1 MTDLL
6 NAKNTLNITYNYDKT
21 DQRTGYFTLDLRQDN
36 KTYVPKQLNADSV
49 TYYKEGGYEIK
60 TWPAKLARG
69 KIVLQATD
77 FHDLRKAGTY
87 VIRATVD
94 GIIFPSQGKCTLTL
108 NGDFSAD
115 APIETQVIAGHDG
128 ADGASITNVNVD
140 ENGLMTF
147 TLDNGKTFTS
157 QIKIPETVKGD
168 RGDKGSDGLSAYQ
181 LAQQAGFKGSLEE
194 WLQSLKGKDGLAG
207 KNAAEITNATIT
219 GKTLTFKL
227 SDNSS
232 YSVELP
238 LLKGDKGDDGLAGK
252 NAPTIINATIDN
264 NTLTFTMS
272 DGTKH
277 SVVLPLLKGDRGEAG
292 LAGKDAPKITN
303 VTLNGNA
310 LTFDL
315 SDSSTYSVNLPLLKG
330 DRGEAGLA
338 GKDAPKIT
346 NVTLNDNALTF
357 DLSDG
362 SSYSVVL
369 PLLKGDRGD
378 KGENGLSA
386 YQIAQQAGFHGTETE
401 WLQSLKGQKGDTGLP
416 GKDAP
421 KITGVTLNDDQT
433 QIIFNMSDGTQLESS
448 FKAPTAIPGKDGKDA
463 PKITDVSYQENKLI
477 FTLSDGS
484 SISATLPDLTGPA
497 GQKGSDGL
505 SAYQIAVK
513 DGFKGSEQDWLQ
525 SLKGQKGD
533 VGLAGQNAPKI
544 TSVKFENGQ
553 LTFTLSDSSTISTP
567 LTLPKGDKGSDGK
580 DAPKFT
586 NVNYQNGELIF
597 TLSDKSTLSVPL
609 TLPKGDNGL
618 NGKDAP
624 KITNVTL
631 NGNTLTFDLS
641 DSTSYSLTLP
651 LLKGDKGD
659 TGSSG
664 KDAPKITKAS
674 YTDGTLTFTLSDNS
688 TISTALPVLTGPKG
702 DKGSD
707 GLSAYQIAVKD
718 GFKGNEQD
726 WLNSLKGETG
736 PAGKDGTG
744 TKLKAVFYDST
755 KNKAVFLNADETLIE
770 SNIFSDTNL
779 PANPENLTN
788 AYLTSDSNQKPSL
801 LLPGETD
808 LKIPISFNMHN
819 ESPTSTGS
827 SLDSIDLHLNTY
839 PLTAHFVNSLELN
852 DLQSVKDNADNLR
865 FNLQSACLSNDK
877 HTLYAKVSLYPFYDG
892 QKTIFPV
899 FYFFNEPWHK
909 RNESLSFNSLF
920 GYSQNTDGE
929 TPLTSLST
937 ISFGTFNQYDSFTFV
952 NTLGSDLIVFHSDSI
967 TPVIY
972 KPDYSVWN
980 LESGVETPINL
991 DFTVSVE

>member
-60 TWPAKLARG
+60 TWPAKLANG

-77 FHDLRKAGTY
+77 FPDLRKAGTY

-252 NAPTIINATIDN
+252 EAPTIINATIDN

-369 PLLKGDRGD
+369 PLLKGDRGE

-386 YQIAQQAGFHGTETE
+386 YQIAQQAGFRGTETD
-401 WLQSLKGQKGDTGLP
+401 WLLSLKGQKGDTGLP

-553 LTFTLSDSSTISTP
+553 LTFTLSDQTTVSTP
-567 LTLPKGDKGSDGK
+567 LALPKGDNGAPGK
-580 DAPKFT
+580 DAPTFT

-597 TLSDKSTLSVPL
+597 TLSDKTTISTPL
-609 TLPKGDNGL
+609 TIPKGDNGL

-624 KITNVTL
+624 KITGVTL
-631 NGNTLTFDLS
+631 NGSTLTFNLS
-641 DSTSYSLTLP
+641 DSTSYNVTLP

-659 TGSSG
+659 QGQSG

-674 YTDGTLTFTLSDNS
+674 YADGTLTFTLSDNS
-688 TISTALPVLTGPKG
+688 TISTPLE
-702 DKGSD
+702 
-707 GLSAYQIAVKD
+707 LSNDDVKD
-718 GFKGNEQD
+718 GDSLRTNYAYYRPLESKSKVYADAKISREEPFLAIMYG
-726 WLNSLKGETG
+726 SLKLNLKYKKGENSTFSWD
-736 PAGKDGTG
+736 PSNYSSASFKPIFDEID
-744 TKLKAVFYDST
+744 TKLDKSDKGTISVTALDPNFKKIDWHITSVSANSNDFSQITRLFFLLSPTVVYVDPQTGKPFAQPKIALPTIKFPQETEATIVDNSTFEIDYQIWDLDSLP
-755 KNKAVFLNADETLIE
+755 LNPRPTFFDPAAY
-770 SNIFSDTNL
+770 SSDKRSDL
-779 PANPENLTN
+779 MFFENRQMIL
-788 AYLTSDSNQKPSL
+788 SCPIDPS
-801 LLPGETD
+801 
-808 LKIPISFNMHN
+808 KIPADKLDLYKLIKPQPFD
-819 ESPTSTGS
+819 TSVN
-827 SLDSIDLHLNTY
+827 LYLH
-839 PLTAHFVNSLELN
+839 F
-852 DLQSVKDNADNLR
+852 K
-865 FNLQSACLSNDK
+865 
-877 HTLYAKVSLYPFYDG
+877 
-892 QKTIFPV
+892 
-899 FYFFNEPWHK
+899 
-909 RNESLSFNSLF
+909 
-920 GYSQNTDGE
+920 
-929 TPLTSLST
+929 
-937 ISFGTFNQYDSFTFV
+937 
-952 NTLGSDLIVFHSDSI
+952 
-967 TPVIY
+967 
-972 KPDYSVWN
+972 
-980 LESGVETPINL
+980 
-991 DFTVSVE
+991 